1 MDKAQLMTLTR
12 RSLFLSGPAL
22 SFAIPLPAPAARAA
36 AWPDRPV
43 RLIVSFTP
51 GGTTDIIAR
60 LVGAHLSERWGQPV
74 IVENRPGA
82 GGNIGTEFVIRSAP
96 DGYTLLVGSNGPLA
110 VNQSLYRNL
119 PYDTRRDVAPVTL
132 LADVPHALVVPPT
145 SPFRNV
151 ADLVEQGKRAPGQ
164 LSYGST
170 GVGTASH
177 LAGALLDQMAGIQ
190 TIHIPYRGALALNDL
205 LSRRLDYMFATIP
218 SVMEQIRG
226 GSLRVLAVS
235 SLKRSQSLPEVPTM
249 IEAGYPGFNASA
261 WFGMV
266 APAATPPE
274 IIAKIATDA
283 AAAVR
288 LPTIERQMIEQ
299 GADPIGNSPEE
310 FKAYIAA
317 EVPRWA
323 EIVRKSGATVD

>member
-1 MDKAQLMTLTR
+1 MPLTR
-12 RSLFLSGPAL
+12 RSLFLSAPAL
-22 SFAIPLPAPAARAA
+22 SLANSLSAFPARATT
-36 AWPDRPV
+36 WPDRPV

-60 LVGAHLSERWGQPV
+60 LVGSHLSERWGQPV
-74 IVENRPGA
+74 VIENRPGA
-82 GGNIGTEFVIRSAP
+82 GGNIGTEFAIRSAP

-119 PYDTRRDVAPVTL
+119 SYDARKDVAPVTL
-132 LADVPHALVVPPT
+132 LADVPNALVVPSG
-145 SPFRNV
+145 SPLWSV
-151 ADLVEQGKRAPGQ
+151 GDIVEQAKRAPGR

-170 GVGTASH
+170 GIGTASH

-205 LSRRLDYMFATIP
+205 LSRRLNYMFATIP

-226 GSLRVLAVS
+226 GALRALAVS
-235 SLKRSQSLPEVPTM
+235 SLKRSRSLPEVPTM

-261 WFGMV
+261 WFGVV

-274 IIAKIATDA
+274 IIAKIAADA

-288 LPTIERQMIEQ
+288 DPIIERQMIEQ
-299 GADPIGNSPEE
+299 GADPIGNSPAE
-310 FKAYIAA
+310 FKAYIAS